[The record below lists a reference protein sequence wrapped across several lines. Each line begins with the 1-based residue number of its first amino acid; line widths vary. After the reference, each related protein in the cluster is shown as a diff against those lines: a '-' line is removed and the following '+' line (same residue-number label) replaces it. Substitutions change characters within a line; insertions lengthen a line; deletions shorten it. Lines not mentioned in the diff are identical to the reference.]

1 MTLRP
6 PSNRLRGSNSGT
18 IKQHNRAIVLRAL
31 LQQGALSRQTIAR
44 LTGLTP
50 STITNV
56 VAQLSAAGLVEE
68 VGEDESV
75 YHAAGGRQP
84 ILVDVRAGGALALAV
99 HVDYASVNVAVVN
112 AKGGVEHM
120 ETTPISTG
128 SSPEQVVLSVG
139 EMVDKALH
147 TVARGRVVG
156 LGIATIGLV
165 DPAAGAIEYVALHDW
180 HDVPLATTLVAQFG
194 LPVTIENSARAMA
207 LAEHWYGVGRPLHDL
222 IFIDVSAGIGSGI
235 IIDGHV
241 HRGATGIAGEIG
253 HTVVAENGPR
263 CACGKYGCLEALAS
277 TVAIVAKS
285 CVGISPAQASLPHV
299 IDATETALIATQ
311 VLTAAANGDHDA
323 VAIVREVTQP
333 LAAAIA
339 NLVDVLDPQCVI
351 IGGDVLA
358 ARDLVL
364 DMIKQTVV
372 ARALVPTN
380 ASVEIVPATLGPHI
394 GVIGAA
400 TLAFER
406 YISVNDIVH
415 ERPCGAATIPA
426 SRRG

>member
-18 IKQHNRAIVLRAL
+18 IKQHNRAIVLRTL

-99 HVDYASVNVAVVN
+99 HVAYASVNVAVVN
-112 AKGGVEHM
+112 VKGVVEHV
-120 ETTPISTG
+120 ETTPIPTG
-128 SSPEQVVLSVG
+128 SSPDQLVSSVSA
-139 EMVDKALH
+139 MVDKALH
-147 TVARGRVVG
+147 TVSRGRVVG

-165 DPAAGAIEYVALHDW
+165 DPAVGVIEYVALHDW
-180 HDVPLATTLVAQFG
+180 HDVPLVASLVAQFS
-194 LPVTIENSARAMA
+194 LPVTIENGARAMA
-207 LAEHWYGVGRPLHDL
+207 LAEHWYGVGRRLHDL

-241 HRGATGIAGEIG
+241 HRGMTGIAGEIG

-263 CACGKYGCLEALAS
+263 CACGKYGCLEAFAS
-277 TVAIVAKS
+277 TVAIAAKYRA
-285 CVGISPAQASLPHV
+285 GIAPAQACLPRV
-299 IDATETALIATQ
+299 IDAAETTLIATE
-311 VLTAAANGDHDA
+311 VLTAAADGDHDA

-333 LAAAIA
+333 LASAIA

-364 DMIKQTVV
+364 DTIKQTVA

-380 ASVEIVPATLGPHI
+380 ESVKIVPATLGAHI
-394 GVIGAA
+394 GIIGAA

-406 YISVNDIVH
+406 YLTANDIVA
-415 ERPCGAATIPA
+415 RAPGGCN
-426 SRRG
+426 